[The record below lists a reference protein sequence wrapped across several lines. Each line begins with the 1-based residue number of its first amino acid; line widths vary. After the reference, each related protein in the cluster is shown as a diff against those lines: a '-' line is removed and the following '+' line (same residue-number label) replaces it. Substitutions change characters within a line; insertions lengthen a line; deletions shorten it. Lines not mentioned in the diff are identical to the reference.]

1 MRCPN
6 CGGDTTVSETREGGN
21 NELRRR
27 RACTTCKLRFTTR
40 ERIAPPQLRIEKRK
54 GGTEPYD
61 RVKLRRALAR
71 VCRHRP
77 IGDEQLDAFV
87 DRIEAE
93 LTRAQA
99 RTVRWS
105 HLVVLVLDVL
115 RAVDRVAAQRLEA
128 NYLDEAGILRLDEA
142 APRGE
147 ARPQLGLFD
156 EVEGD

>member
-1 MRCPN
+1 VRFPN

-40 ERIAPPQLRIEKRK
+40 ERIAPPQLRVEKRK

-61 RVKLRRALAR
+61 RLKLRRALAR

-77 IGDEQLDAFV
+77 IGDEHLDAFV

-99 RTVRWS
+99 RSVRWS

-115 RAVDRVAAQRLEA
+115 RTVDRVSAQRLEA
-128 NYLDEAGILRLDEA
+128 NYLDDTGVLRLDEA
-142 APRGE
+142 LPRGNDP
-147 ARPQLGLFD
+147 PQLGLFD
-156 EVEGD
+156 EPAGD

>member
-27 RACTTCKLRFTTR
+27 RVCTTCKLRFTTR
-40 ERIAPPQLRIEKRK
+40 ERIAPPQLRVEKR
-54 GGTEPYD
+54 GGATEPYD
-61 RVKLRRALAR
+61 RAKLRRALER

-77 IGDEQLDAFV
+77 VTDEQLDAMV

-105 HLVVLVLDVL
+105 HLVVLVLDAL
-115 RAVDRVAAQRLEA
+115 RPVDRVAAQRMEA
-128 NYLDEAGILRLDEA
+128 GYLDDAGVLRLDEA
-142 APRGE
+142 APRD

-156 EVEGD
+156 EPEGD